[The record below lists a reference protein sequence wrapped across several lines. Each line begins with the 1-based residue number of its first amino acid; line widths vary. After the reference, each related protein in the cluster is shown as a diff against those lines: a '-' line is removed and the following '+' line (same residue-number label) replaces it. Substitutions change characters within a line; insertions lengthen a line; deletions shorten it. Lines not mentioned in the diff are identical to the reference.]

1 MTISRD
7 VIVARSETLNNHIA
21 WERFLISRF
30 FARPEAVHEICGLQS
45 GRDHIPWADE
55 SAMELQSNQSTT
67 ELNNPTNNSTMPD
80 VFQLFL
86 FTIQCCRNVICHS
99 YNHHEILYLPTRI
112 LNKMIASLFD
122 NRRAFTM
129 FSLTDPSPGEGKY

>member
-55 SAMELQSNQSTT
+55 SAMELVLPAKFRLKESLCMKGRVQ
-67 ELNNPTNNSTMPD
+67 NPLTGGSGG
-80 VFQLFL
+80 VRYL
-86 FTIQCCRNVICHS
+86 H
-99 YNHHEILYLPTRI
+99 ILETATY
-112 LNKMIASLFD
+112 SL
-122 NRRAFTM
+122 
-129 FSLTDPSPGEGKY
+129 LK